1 MNRIVINRN
10 TIINAL
16 VYSIV
21 PTVIA
26 IVGGAFFIGSLNGR
40 VLTHEGEIDT
50 LKARVNDL
58 RQEWNNIDKKLT
70 DSTQTEVKPSAGLSL
85 SPAPKKR
92 RVDFRNGGPWGKWS
106 EGVFCEPGEY
116 VCGMAQKVESNQK
129 KGDDSAM
136 NAVAFYCCS

>member
-1 MNRIVINRN
+1 MNRFVINRN
-10 TIINAL
+10 AIINAL
-16 VYSIV
+16 VNSIV

-26 IVGGAFFIGSLNGR
+26 IAGVGFFIGSLNSK
-40 VLTHEGEIDT
+40 VHTNEGEIDT
-50 LKARVNDL
+50 LKAKVNAL
-58 RQEWNNIDKKLT
+58 RQEWKQTGAKLIDP
-70 DSTQTEVKPSAGLSL
+70 TQTEVKPSAGLSL